1 MSESTKTTK
10 TQLQRREE
18 AISKILDSA
27 ITLISEKGVKDLTM
41 AEIGIFAGYSRG
53 LPHQYFGSKDNLIES
68 VLRTII
74 DRFNDRRRNMKK
86 SADGI
91 ESIKT
96 LVSAYLERSEQDWI
110 SSRAFIIL
118 ISDPTLNDGP
128 LKDFINK
135 HHQRNIQFIV
145 RHLITAKELGQIK
158 NQIPEQDLAVI
169 IMGTL
174 RGIAVQALTDQQLN
188 LKSLNQSM
196 NVIIDQ
202 LLH

>member
-1 MSESTKTTK
+1 MTEALKTSK

-27 ITLISEKGVKDLTM
+27 ITLISEKGVNDLTM

-74 DRFNDRRRNMKK
+74 ERFNDRRKKIKK

-91 ESIKT
+91 ESIKV
-96 LVSAYLERSEQDWI
+96 LVSAYLERAEEDWKA
-110 SSRAFIIL
+110 SKAFIML
-118 ISDPTLNDGP
+118 ISDPSLIDGP
-128 LKDFINK
+128 LKEFINK
-135 HHQRNIQFIV
+135 HHQRNIEFII
-145 RHLITAKELGQIK
+145 RHLRIAKDTRQI
-158 NQIPEQDLAVI
+158 QSVLPEEDLAII

-174 RGIAVQALTDQQLN
+174 RGIALQALTDKQIN
-188 LKSLNQSM
+188 LKSINNSM
-196 NVIIDQ
+196 NLILDQ
-202 LLH
+202 LLT

>member
-1 MSESTKTTK
+1 MSEPLKTSK

-68 VLRTII
+68 VLNTII
-74 DRFNDRRRNMKK
+74 ERFNDRRKKIKK

-91 ESIKT
+91 DSIKT
-96 LVSAYLERSEQDWI
+96 VVSAYLERSEEDWKA
-110 SSRAFIIL
+110 SKAFIIL
-118 ISDPTLNDGP
+118 ISDPTLTDGV
-128 LKDFINK
+128 LKEFISK
-135 HHQRNIQFIV
+135 HHQRNIEFIV
-145 RHLITAKELGQIK
+145 RHLRIAKQLGQIS
-158 NQIPEQDLAVI
+158 NNLPEEDLAII

-174 RGIAVQALTDQQLN
+174 RGIALQALTDKQIN
-188 LKSLNQSM
+188 LKSINQSM
-196 NVIIDQ
+196 SAILDK

>member
-1 MSESTKTTK
+1 MSEALKTSK

-74 DRFNDRRRNMKK
+74 ERFNERRRKIKK
-86 SADGI
+86 SADGVD
-91 ESIKT
+91 SIKT
-96 LVSAYLERSEQDWI
+96 LVSAYLERAEEDWKA
-110 SSRAFIIL
+110 SKAFIIL
-118 ISDPTLNDGP
+118 ISDPTLTDGP
-128 LKDFINK
+128 LREFINK
-135 HHQRNIQFIV
+135 HHQRNIEFIV
-145 RHLITAKELGQIK
+145 RHLGVAKELGQIR
-158 NQIPEQDLAVI
+158 NQLPEQDLAII

-174 RGIAVQALTDQQLN
+174 RGIALQALTDKQIN
-188 LKSLNQSM
+188 LKSINQSM
-196 NVIIDQ
+196 NLILDQ
-202 LLH
+202 LFN